1 VIFQLSKRYACDST
15 IERRKESIV
24 QRALGNCFFELSG
37 YSRPKSNHEFA
48 PKQQV
53 GPRKNR
59 TCLRTT
65 RTGGWRQIPR
75 SHSIESITGMSIG
88 LNAFSYRAY
97 SKMSEDVK
105 TTRILE
111 AVKDPV
117 RMQILFFLLKNGR
130 TNVGD
135 IAGQFEITRPAISHH
150 LKVLKDAEV
159 VNSEKQGQEIFYSPN
174 GRLISEALRALAD
187 KIDRVYTKGHKR
199 R

>member
-1 VIFQLSKRYACDST
+1 MTRRLR
-15 IERRKESIV
+15 RRKESIV
-24 QRALGNCFFELSG
+24 QRALRNCFFRTVG
-37 YSRPKSNHEFA
+37 HSRPKSNHEFA
-48 PKQQV
+48 PKQRL
-53 GPRKNR
+53 GPSKNR
-59 TCLRTT
+59 ACLRTT
-65 RTGGWRQIPR
+65 EQAVGGKIPR
-75 SHSIESITGMSIG
+75 NHSIESITGMSIG

-187 KIDRVYTKGHKR
+187 KIDRVYTKGHNR